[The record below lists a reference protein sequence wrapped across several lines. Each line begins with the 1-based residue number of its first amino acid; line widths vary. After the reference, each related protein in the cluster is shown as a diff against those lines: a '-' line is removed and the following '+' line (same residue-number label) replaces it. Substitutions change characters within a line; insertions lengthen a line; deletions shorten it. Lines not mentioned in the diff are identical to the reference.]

1 MPQLTEVVQSL
12 DLEAPIDLFKLEGL
26 GLSPFYF
33 SNIANVVF
41 GGISYTPVPCTFE
54 WIPISSEG
62 ASPTSRLT
70 VSDVSGYL
78 GAIIESY
85 DNGFLGAML
94 TATRT
99 YALFLDNA
107 PGADSTQHH
116 PPVTLRVNK
125 RIYSPGDTIE
135 FECVTGFDL
144 ERKKIPGRAYLRR
157 CQNVLSDETCRA
169 PTNVHFDLAG
179 NPTTA
184 DQRACGKDF
193 AGCKRYHGAAYGK
206 YFAGYPGTQRR

>member
-33 SNIANVVF
+33 SNLAGVVF
-41 GGISYTPVPCTFE
+41 AGISYTPVPCQFE

-78 GAIIESY
+78 GAIVEAY

-99 YALFLDNA
+99 YAVFLDNA
-107 PGADSTQHH
+107 PGADSLQYHD
-116 PPVTLRVNK
+116 PVVLRVNK

-157 CQNVLSDETCRA
+157 CGWVLSDENCRA
-169 PTNVHFDLAG
+169 PTNIHFDLAG
-179 NPTTA
+179 NPIA
-184 DQRACGKDF
+184 PDQRACGKDGL
-193 AGCKRYHGAAYGK
+193 ACRRYHGVNFGK
-206 YFAGYPGTQRR
+206 FIGSFPGVQRR